1 MKRLSLRLA
10 ALFVVITLVGFI
22 ACTMKPKGFPDR
34 RGSFK
39 EVEFN
44 TETKIRQELVLVALG
59 KTPADLIIKNVNV
72 LNVFTAT
79 WMPGTDVVIKGQRIA
94 WVGPTGGWKG
104 VAALTHD
111 ATGLWAV
118 PGFGESHKHVESSH
132 LSPEWEA
139 ALVVPLGNT
148 WTIEASH
155 EFSNVNGDKNVEF
168 WLEARK
174 HGSPLKIFP
183 SLGSATPPTAYETGG
198 GYYGYNEIAQNIDKD
213 PMVVG
218 LDEVMDWPAV
228 WNPKHPGY
236 QRIWENIQAT
246 MEKRCVVEGHGAGL
260 TEMDTINAFSAAGLS
275 SDHEVRLAPEAWDKL
290 QRGIF
295 LQLKR
300 EYITIGI
307 QELIKRGI
315 QDWSNVSVVTD
326 DRDVHH
332 SMEIGTTD
340 FSIRTAIQAGAPV
353 QQAYALASYYP
364 ARHSHI
370 EHWVGSIAP
379 GRYADVVLLS
389 DPAKVAIQRV
399 FADGKLASEGK
410 KYLLEVPKIDWPA
423 WATDTINIGHRLTAD
438 EFAIAAPSG
447 RTSVIAAIQ
456 EPFYRDAEQRTAE
469 LSVVNGFVQRDAAKN
484 ITKVATIDR
493 YSGHGYVGKMFWT
506 GSGPKTPNSAVAVS
520 VSHDLHNI
528 IVVGSSDEAMALA
541 ANTVADLKGGW
552 ALVKEG
558 QVIGTVRYEIGGL
571 MTSRPPQVVADDLEK
586 LYKAAD
592 SMEWIAEP
600 GLPKRLIFSL
610 ITCSPFTWRLIVP
623 YKDNHDGLVNLVTG
637 EVKPIL
643 Q

>member
-1 MKRLSLRLA
+1 MRGVHSLLVSLSFVGVLLALVQCSKR
-10 ALFVVITLVGFI
+10 
-22 ACTMKPKGFPDR
+22 PPGFPDW

-39 EVEFN
+39 QVEFN
-44 TETKIRQELVLVALG
+44 VETITRQELVLVALG
-59 KTPADLIIKNVNV
+59 KKPADLRIKNATV

-79 WMPGTDVVIKGQRIA
+79 WMPAQDIIIKGQRIA
-94 WVGPTGGWKG
+94 WVGPTGEWKG
-104 VAALTHD
+104 EVAQTHD

-139 ALVVPLGNT
+139 ALVIPFGNT

-168 WLEARK
+168 WLEARQQ
-174 HGSPLKIFP
+174 GSPLKIFP
-183 SLGSATPPTAYETGG
+183 SLGSATPPIAYETGG
-198 GYYGYNEIAQNIDKD
+198 GYYGYKEIAENIDKD
-213 PMVVG
+213 SMVVG

-228 WNPKHPGY
+228 WNPRHPGY

-246 MEKRCVVEGHGAGL
+246 MDKRCVVEGHGAGL
-260 TEMDTINAFSAAGLS
+260 IDMNTINAFSAAGLS
-275 SDHEVRLAPEAWDKL
+275 SDHEIRLASEAWDKV

-307 QELIKRGI
+307 QELLRRGI

-326 DRDVHH
+326 DRDVYH
-332 SMEIGTTD
+332 SLEIGTTD

-353 QQAYALASYYP
+353 PHAYAMASYYP

-389 DPAKVAIQRV
+389 DPAKVTIQRV
-399 FADGKLASEGK
+399 FADGKLAGEGR

-423 WATDTINIGHRLTAD
+423 WATDTINIGHRVQAE
-438 EFAIAAPSG
+438 EFAIQAPAG
-447 RTSVIAAIQ
+447 RMTVTAAIQ
-456 EPFYRDAEQRTAE
+456 EPFYREDEQRLAE
-469 LSVVNGFVQRDAAKN
+469 LPVVDGLVQRDMAKN

-506 GSGPKTPNSAVAVS
+506 GSGPKNPNSAVAVS

-541 ANTVADLKGGW
+541 VNTVADLNGGW

-571 MTSRPPQVVADDLEK
+571 MTSRPPLEVAQELEK
-586 LYKAAD
+586 LYQAAD
-592 SMEWIAEP
+592 TMEWIGAP
-600 GLPKRLIFSL
+600 GLPKHLVFSL

-623 YKDNHDGLVNLVTG
+623 YKDNRDGLINLVTG
-637 EVKPIL
+637 EVRPIY